1 MFIFLLQF
9 IMRYISSLA
18 GKGLSGWVIIELIS
32 LNLAW
37 MVVLAVPMS
46 VLVAT
51 LMAYGNLSSSNEI
64 NAMKASGMSA
74 YRMIAPSLVLS
85 VIAALLLIYFNNE
98 ILPDANHRAK
108 SLIIDIRHKKP
119 TFTLQSGMFSNDI
132 PGYSI
137 LVQKTFENSN
147 ELRGVKIYDYNHPE
161 SDVLITAN
169 KGIVFFTKD
178 YRNLVMDLNNGE
190 IHELDTKD
198 FQHYRI
204 LQFTHHRI
212 VMPVEGFAFERSGE
226 GTFER
231 GDRELSAAEMQA
243 RVDSLKKLIT
253 QLRLSIAEK
262 MNKHFSELLDGKTQL
277 HQLPLSFRNNIPGFR
292 DEQIR
297 FTAAMVE
304 NDIAQIGYYEEE
316 ADQFLVEIHK
326 KYSIPVACIVFVL
339 VGAPLGMLV
348 RRGSFGISATLSLGF
363 FLLYWSFLVGGEK
376 FADRNIVSPFW
387 GMWSANILLAVVG
400 LFMILR
406 ISKSSATLR
415 FSFLQ
420 NLFRKNHISPV
431 LPS

>member
-1 MFIFLLQF
+1 
-9 IMRYISSLA
+9 MRFISSLA

-74 YRMIAPSLVLS
+74 YRMIAPSFALS

-98 ILPDANHRAK
+98 ILPEANHRAK

-119 TFTLQSGMFSNDI
+119 TFTLQAGMFSNDI
-132 PGYSI
+132 AGYSI

-161 SDVLITAN
+161 SEVLVTAK
-169 KGIVFFTKD
+169 KGIVSFTKD
-178 YRNLVMDLNNGE
+178 FRNLVMDLNSGE
-190 IHELDTKD
+190 IHELDKKD
-198 FQHYRI
+198 YTQYRI
-204 LQFTHHRI
+204 IQFTKHRI

-231 GDRELSAAEMQA
+231 GDRELSAKEMQS
-243 RVDSLKKLIT
+243 RVDSLKKLIE
-253 QLRLSIAEK
+253 QLRASIAEK
-262 MNKHFSELLDGKTQL
+262 MQTHFSELFNGTQQL
-277 HQLPLSFRNNIPGFR
+277 RQLPQTFRNNFSGFHE
-292 DEQIR
+292 EQIR
-297 FTAAMVE
+297 FTAAMVQ
-304 NDIAQIGYYEEE
+304 NDVAQIGYYEEE

-326 KYSIPVACIVFVL
+326 KYSIPAACVVFVL
-339 VGAPLGMLV
+339 IGAPLGMFV

-387 GMWSANILLAVVG
+387 GMWSANILLGIVG
-400 LFMILR
+400 ILMIMR
-406 ISKSSATLR
+406 VAKSSATLQ
-415 FSFLQ
+415 FSALQ
-420 NLFRKNHISPV
+420 NFFKKNN
-431 LPS
+431 PSQPHL

>member
-1 MFIFLLQF
+1 
-9 IMRYISSLA
+9 
-18 GKGLSGWVIIELIS
+18 
-32 LNLAW
+32 
-37 MVVLAVPMS
+37 
-46 VLVAT
+46 
-51 LMAYGNLSSSNEI
+51 
-64 NAMKASGMSA
+64 
-74 YRMIAPSLVLS
+74 
-85 VIAALLLIYFNNE
+85 
-98 ILPDANHRAK
+98 
-108 SLIIDIRHKKP
+108 
-119 TFTLQSGMFSNDI
+119 
-132 PGYSI
+132 
-137 LVQKTFENSN
+137 
-147 ELRGVKIYDYNHPE
+147 
-161 SDVLITAN
+161 
-169 KGIVFFTKD
+169 
-178 YRNLVMDLNNGE
+178 
-190 IHELDTKD
+190 
-198 FQHYRI
+198 
-204 LQFTHHRI
+204 
-212 VMPVEGFAFERSGE
+212 
-226 GTFER
+226 
-231 GDRELSAAEMQA
+231 
-243 RVDSLKKLIT
+243 
-253 QLRLSIAEK
+253 